1 MKKLLKKLP
10 SNGSTMSTKKV
21 KERKY
26 NYRDNQITHMIKF
39 KGDEELISDL
49 EIEKG
54 GRKYFFIY

>member
-1 MKKLLKKLP
+1 
-10 SNGSTMSTKKV
+10 MSKKKV
-21 KERKY
+21 KERTY
-26 NYRDNQITHMIKF
+26 NYRENKITHMIKF

>member
-26 NYRDNQITHMIKF
+26 NYRENKITHMIKF